1 MKPNLGNFDRYK
13 NKQLAGDQDDLPRN
27 AAPRTSNDAIRSG
40 KPPTNVRVAI
50 VKVRLRPT
58 ANVRPSSL
66 GSSLSMATNPFRVR
80 LLSNN

>member
-13 NKQLAGDQDDLPRN
+13 DKQLVGDQDDSRRN

-50 VKVRLRPT
+50 VKVRLM
-58 ANVRPSSL
+58 AIINV
-66 GSSLSMATNPFRVR
+66 
-80 LLSNN
+80 